1 MRGYPQFSFWI
12 SIALAEICFPRIVK
26 NSTKNTSLL
35 VSTVLNC
42 LYPFL
47 LYAVVAWGS
56 VYKTHLQTLSSK
68 QNTVLRTL
76 FFTTPS
82 GPYTERALPFLNLLE
97 VLTVNNVYRSH
108 ALKFTHLWHKLLL
121 PSLFENHFFNTPVTG
136 MHTTQGYHR
145 GKTSAILASRPQWII
160 TV

>member
-97 VLTVNNVYRSH
+97 VLRANVPEDRVISVKCGTCFQNSKSSYFAQRYPMMNQQ
-108 ALKFTHLWHKLLL
+108 T
-121 PSLFENHFFNTPVTG
+121 
-136 MHTTQGYHR
+136 
-145 GKTSAILASRPQWII
+145 
-160 TV
+160 